1 MLFLR
6 TRPRSCA
13 LAALAAWLTMSCLSG
28 PARAQDG
35 RVPQPN
41 DDSPV
46 GEAVAADDTSPDD
59 PDDWSAAPRNG
70 ASGAPTSAWD
80 ARGEGRSAIPPEQP
94 LPASAAGSANAMSVV
109 APPAETPEP
118 ESPLEPTPDPLYA
131 EKVAVET
138 ASFNRVTPGV
148 TTLEEIEKAWG
159 PPREMAHR
167 NAQLVHLYVIEPF
180 SWVEV
185 SFLKDKVA
193 AIVIRLDQAFPAKT
207 VAEQLEM
214 GNIQPVLVS
223 NELGEVLGQSFP
235 ERGVLFSFEPSDTPG
250 KASMRVH
257 QIIIEPVSSESFV
270 LRAETFMERRLEA
283 SLRDLAEAVKL
294 DPNHAR
300 AHWLRARLL
309 TAVGDVQAALEAS
322 SEAVRLEPRNPQYRM
337 TRARVLG
344 RLNRV
349 DEGIEQAEQALAD
362 SESRPHVKAE
372 IFGLLGDLHGSGKK
386 PDYRRALDYHM
397 NAIRTADPLAASRH
411 PALRLAA
418 KEVLVNA
425 HLGAAH
431 DIAWG
436 LWEQKEQSVPRWI
449 ERAEAAAADLVQ
461 NEGGSAEHELQVA
474 VRALAACVGLRD
486 QVDPTPWVDKTLE
499 TTRRLLDEAGDSRRK
514 RQLQWEA
521 GTALYDAV
529 QIYQMRGEHET
540 ALRCGGQAVEYLE
553 AAAESHTNDASE
565 TYLLGRLYFR
575 LGAIHAVGKQDHA
588 AAVTWFEKGIPLFE
602 ETVPQL
608 GEAEFGRLGE
618 TYVSMGVSYWE
629 EGQKDRAVRLTK
641 RGAELMHQA
650 VIVGALAEPSLEIPY
665 SNLATMAQHLG
676 QNDQARQYL
685 EEARR
690 YKQSAPR

>member
-1 MLFLR
+1 M
-6 TRPRSCA
+6 
-13 LAALAAWLTMSCLSG
+13 
-28 PARAQDG
+28 
-35 RVPQPN
+35 
-41 DDSPV
+41 
-46 GEAVAADDTSPDD
+46 
-59 PDDWSAAPRNG
+59 
-70 ASGAPTSAWD
+70 
-80 ARGEGRSAIPPEQP
+80 
-94 LPASAAGSANAMSVV
+94 
-109 APPAETPEP
+109 
-118 ESPLEPTPDPLYA
+118 
-131 EKVAVET
+131 
-138 ASFNRVTPGV
+138 
-148 TTLEEIEKAWG
+148 
-159 PPREMAHR
+159 
-167 NAQLVHLYVIEPF
+167 
-180 SWVEV
+180 
-185 SFLKDKVA
+185 
-193 AIVIRLDQAFPAKT
+193 
-207 VAEQLEM
+207 
-214 GNIQPVLVS
+214 
-223 NELGEVLGQSFP
+223 
-235 ERGVLFSFEPSDTPG
+235 
-250 KASMRVH
+250 
-257 QIIIEPVSSESFV
+257 
-270 LRAETFMERRLEA
+270 
-283 SLRDLAEAVKL
+283 
-294 DPNHAR
+294 
-300 AHWLRARLL
+300 
-309 TAVGDVQAALEAS
+309 
-322 SEAVRLEPRNPQYRM
+322 
-337 TRARVLG
+337 
-344 RLNRV
+344 
-349 DEGIEQAEQALAD
+349 
-362 SESRPHVKAE
+362 
-372 IFGLLGDLHGSGKK
+372 
-386 PDYRRALDYHM
+386 
-397 NAIRTADPLAASRH
+397 
-411 PALRLAA
+411 
-418 KEVLVNA
+418 
-425 HLGAAH
+425 
-431 DIAWG
+431 
-436 LWEQKEQSVPRWI
+436 
-449 ERAEAAAADLVQ
+449 
-461 NEGGSAEHELQVA
+461 A